1 VKAKQRQILRYL
13 ENRRME
19 ELEAYAKRGRPLAR
33 LDDSELRQAF
43 VMVFKVLANDPS
55 NETAFRALRSIQP
68 EFTLRR
74 QEIPYDLV
82 KEDLD
87 GFVMRINEGVQKIL
101 ANPVDTYRIDSE
113 LEEDLAS
120 FEEQANRSL
129 KS

>member
-1 VKAKQRQILRYL
+1 MKAKQRQILRYL